1 MTTAAVAPRAVVA
14 AYVEAVAKGD
24 LDTIVASFAEDATW
38 TYPGTS
44 LPFSRVWQGRDAIV
58 NDFLVG
64 AGALFAPGTAPEV
77 VLTNLVADGDQV
89 VVEWTSTGTTLHGH
103 RYDNRCI
110 GVFTIRDGKIVSVR
124 EYADTLHVAQTLFAE

>member
-1 MTTAAVAPRAVVA
+1 MTVATTDPRAVVA

-38 TYPGTS
+38 TYPGTT
-44 LPFSRVWQGRDAIV
+44 LPLSRVWQGRDAIV

-64 AGALFAPGTAPEV
+64 AGALFAPDGTPEV
-77 VLTNLVADGDQV
+77 VLTNLIADGDQV
-89 VVEWTSTGTTLHGH
+89 VAEWTSTGTTAHGH
-103 RYDNRCI
+103 RYDNRCV
-110 GVFTIRDGKIVSVR
+110 GVFTVRDGLITSVR